1 MKKLNIILNAIIL
14 IASIVIQIFIFIGSY
29 KRWYGYFYYYLNAL
43 QFFVLIFILLS
54 ISIMIL
60 KKKKIIKI
68 YTFFTYIGFLIS
80 IHQYMDFL
88 GRCDSPVGLSDLK
101 FFIFIPLVI
110 CLVIS
115 SILFIYNYF
124 LKKLKKA

>member
-1 MKKLNIILNAIIL
+1 MKILNIILNAIIL
-14 IASIVIQIFIFIGSY
+14 IASIFIQIFIFIGSY
-29 KRWYGYFYYYLNAL
+29 IRWYGYLYYYLNAF
-43 QFFVLIFILLS
+43 QFLIFIFILLS

-60 KKKKIIKI
+60 KKKKIINI
-68 YTFFTYIGFLIS
+68 YTFLTCTGFLIS

-88 GRCDSPVGLSDLK
+88 GRCDSPVELSDVK

-115 SILFIYNYF
+115 SILFIYNSF
-124 LKKLKKA
+124 LKK

>member
-1 MKKLNIILNAIIL
+1 MKILNIILNAFQFL
-14 IASIVIQIFIFIGSY
+14 IF
-29 KRWYGYFYYYLNAL
+29 
-43 QFFVLIFILLS
+43 IFILLS

-60 KKKKIIKI
+60 KKKKIINI
-68 YTFFTYIGFLIS
+68 YTFLTCTGFLIS

-88 GRCDSPVGLSDLK
+88 GRCDSPVELSDVK

-115 SILFIYNYF
+115 SILFIYNSF
-124 LKKLKKA
+124 LKK